1 LTPEIGAEPEG
12 PPHCQRPAWQGSC
25 RRFTGEATIRDP
37 KETSGSEKLPL
48 KGCRRGLQIVVGARE
63 TREYILTNKEKGY
76 FAGETG
82 TTNTRSYEGLIV
94 ELHKYLEGWD
104 LVLGD
109 VPLSSWGLKS
119 ACVLPQSVTREYV
132 IEQTT
137 ETVFLADRENILLVS
152 YNTNHS
158 GRAAFEPRIDIR
170 SIWEEGQPEYET
182 RWDDDRRVLA
192 LRRTDHPV
200 ACDRPAE
207 FVPREAYKKT
217 TYTKDAARR
226 AMASAIP
233 YSPGRLEFAFE
244 SDGGFAGSVTFCV
257 AIGDTLA
264 EATELALRGLL
275 DEFTLYDDKM
285 RRTADL
291 LDRVGI
297 AAHDNDYRLALQWAA
312 ASVDALIMNQ
322 LGRGIFAGLHWF
334 PNYWGRDTFIALP
347 GACLVRGEFDTA
359 REILE
364 SFAAFQEAD
373 ESSLLFGR
381 IPNLAMPGEVYYNT
395 ADGTWWFVREAYEYL
410 RYTGDLDFAERFFPV
425 IERAIDGALSLR
437 TDDAGFL
444 LHGQA
449 ETWMDAGGEEN
460 PFSPRGNRAV
470 EVEVLWH
477 TALLSG
483 AAIADA
489 LGREEPATKWREVAG
504 RLGDAFARE
513 FSDLDTGGLFDHLD
527 PDGTPD
533 RQIRPNQVFAA
544 TVPWN
549 DLLPR
554 ENERA
559 MLELVRETCV
569 LRHGVTSLHTEDPNF
584 HPCHL
589 NLERYHFDE
598 AYHNGDVWVW
608 LSGPVV
614 SAMVKHGL
622 VAAAWEQTTMLT
634 DLVFD
639 EGAAGTLPELRNGV
653 PPEHGENVAGAVS
666 QAWSLS
672 EFLRNFY
679 QDYLGVRPNVL
690 EGTVDIRP
698 TLPPSCSWLAAPAR
712 VGDGTIFVLHRTDA
726 ESGRACTRVVADGDA
741 PPLTVRF
748 TPRVPPGADV
758 QEDGETIEA
767 VLKPGGRVRFT
778 VEKRAGKWETRLTD
792 PDDGSVCAGELP

>member
-1 LTPEIGAEPEG
+1 M
-12 PPHCQRPAWQGSC
+12 
-25 RRFTGEATIRDP
+25 
-37 KETSGSEKLPL
+37 
-48 KGCRRGLQIVVGARE
+48 
-63 TREYILTNKEKGY
+63 
-76 FAGETG
+76 
-82 TTNTRSYEGLIV
+82 
-94 ELHKYLEGWD
+94 
-104 LVLGD
+104 LGD

-152 YNTNHS
+152 YSSNHS
-158 GRAAFEPRIDIR
+158 GRAAFEPRFDIR

-182 RWDDDRRVLA
+182 RWDEDRRVLA
-192 LRRTDHPV
+192 LRRTDHPKRTDERDYPVWVAV

-244 SDGGFAGSVTFCV
+244 SDEGFAGSVTFCAAV
-257 AIGDTLA
+257 GDTLDGA
-264 EATELALRGLL
+264 SELALRGLL

-291 LDRVGI
+291 LDGAGI
-297 AAHDNDYRLALQWAA
+297 AAHDNDYRMALQWAS

-347 GACLVRGEFDTA
+347 GACLVRGEFDAA

-364 SFAAFQEAD
+364 SFAALQETD
-373 ESSLLFGR
+373 ENSLLLGR

-395 ADGTWWFVREAYEYL
+395 ADGTWWLIREAYEYL
-410 RYTGDLDFAERFFPV
+410 RYTGDMEFAERFMPV
-425 IERAIDGALSLR
+425 IERAIDGALSRR
-437 TDDAGFL
+437 TDAAGFL

-449 ETWMDAGGEEN
+449 ETWMDAGGEES

-470 EVEVLWH
+470 DVQVLWH

-483 AAIADA
+483 AAVADA
-489 LGREEPATKWREVAG
+489 VGKEEQASAWREAAG
-504 RLGDAFARE
+504 RVGDAFLRE
-513 FSDLDTGGLFDHLD
+513 FPDPETRGLFDHLD

-533 RQIRPNQVFAA
+533 RRIRPNQVFAA
-544 TVPWN
+544 TVPWT

-554 ENERA
+554 EAERA
-559 MLELVRETCV
+559 MLDLVRETCV
-569 LRHGVTSLHTEDPNF
+569 LRHGVTSLHTEDPDF

-589 NLERYHFDE
+589 DLEHYHFDE

-614 SAMVKHGL
+614 SAQVKHGL
-622 VAAAWEQTTMLT
+622 IAAAWEQTSMLAN
-634 DLVFD
+634 LMFD
-639 EGAAGTLPELRNGV
+639 EGAAGTLPEIRNGV

-690 EGTVDIRP
+690 EGTVDIKP
-698 TLPPSCSWLAAPAR
+698 ALPPSCSWLGAR
-712 VGDGTIFVLHRTDA
+712 VRVGKGSLLVLHCADA
-726 ESGRACTRVVADGDA
+726 EGRPACTRIVADGDA

-748 TPRVPPGADV
+748 TPRVPPDADV
-758 QEDGETIEA
+758 QEDGEIIEA
-767 VLKPGGRVRFT
+767 ILEPGGRIMFT
-778 VEKRAGKWETRLTD
+778 LEKRDGAWEAGLAK
-792 PDDGSVCAGELP
+792 AGESSPCPDELP